1 MSTQKEEPSNLDKE
15 QSWRHHTPDIRIY
28 HKAALRH
35 RHLLGGAHDLC
46 GRWPFVEGDPLSSSV
61 HRPSDSHPVFPMPQV
76 SRTLDSGP
84 ARLVGL
90 REFTRLPWLQ
100 PLPGLKDGA
109 QPGLLCSPASTSGK
123 EWRALGSLAHPQSG
137 AGQAPNSSSREADVR
152 GCESALSLHGASPGT
167 GSQTAWCSPPLA
179 LGFSRLVSWGFG
191 VRIHPDSLVIVYW
204 RPACS
209 GKGNPRDHWVERGK
223 GSAAVVRS
231 MSRDVL
237 TQGREVQEV
246 GDLCLHAGEATLSN
260 GDCAARN
267 TLPAWQLRK
276 RFMRY
281 RANTGPLSAA

>member
-76 SRTLDSGP
+76 SRMRDSGP

-137 AGQAPNSSSREADVR
+137 AGQAPNSSSREADVASSLPSVCMAPLRAPAPRRR
-152 GCESALSLHGASPGT
+152 GAPRPWLWASPGSCPGGLGSESTPSPWSSST
-167 GSQTAWCSPPLA
+167 GGLRALEKGIPGTTGWRGARSLLDQQQWSGQCPGMFSLKEGKSRRSVTFACTLGKRLLATETVLLGTLCPP
-179 LGFSRLVSWGFG
+179 GSSE
-191 VRIHPDSLVIVYW
+191 
-204 RPACS
+204 S
-209 GKGNPRDHWVERGK
+209 G
-223 GSAAVVRS
+223 S
-231 MSRDVL
+231 
-237 TQGREVQEV
+237 
-246 GDLCLHAGEATLSN
+246 
-260 GDCAARN
+260 
-267 TLPAWQLRK
+267 
-276 RFMRY
+276 
-281 RANTGPLSAA
+281 